1 MKYTFKPS
9 HIVPATLFVVAVLY
23 GGSKPPMPTNPPP
36 DDVSSPTNAPMCC
49 ALGVGNST
57 AVDRASSVVLDSR
70 VGKRSPDR
78 LSEKSSVGLNST
90 AVDRA
95 DFCTSGQETASPL
108 LAVSNWTARGAYCDW
123 QRIEFRD
130 GFQFPV
136 GTNFID
142 GVTLFAYGELKSNL
156 HCSPSPSTFTY
167 SLPSRVSLEPGVSSV
182 THGLTPSNSYLFA
195 WHNCC
200 VERCATNRVDASIE
214 LFRSG
219 AVATTITP
227 LSTPT
232 PPTYTYQPAVP
243 PAGFIGHGQDADWIR
258 ATFPDEADDILSMGY
273 ENWLSEWVG
282 ENEMN
287 GRYQMA
293 VTIDQPPTTNDQAPI
308 YLVCGPYRVNATAS
322 GTYHFPLEVLTT
334 YETRTYPTAV
344 PLSFAYDDGYTG
356 EGQSYHV
363 LDGQNPPHG
372 SMPLLMMLAEPMHI
386 PYDYW
391 KTLCPDIVVTPDH
404 LPFETASGSHLRFW
418 CNVRDLTI
426 AAIKG
431 AAWLTWYEISHSEV
445 ALDRVDQIGWYYAYA
460 HERDWL
466 LSGDFVVDPPSST
479 NEPNEVVTN
488 RTDAWIFSGETIH
501 TEIVP
506 TNRLVTHVT
515 AVSGTNPTAS
525 LSIRLA
531 EGQSAYVAVYMAS
544 TEPDGTPPYD
554 DTVSWSVT
562 SNGGGSLSGSTSV
575 FAQSEGLAGQLN
587 FEHYVYGML
596 YDPVVLGC
604 SRFTAPADDSL
615 RLQITVSAS
624 DAVDD
629 LRETCV
635 QVAVYPIDEN
645 GNVVGLPNWVGE

>member
-1 MKYTFKPS
+1 MEKSKIERCVS
-9 HIVPATLFVVAVLY
+9 AVVISVCLIKAVLY
-23 GGSKPPMPTNPPP
+23 GGSKPPCSTNCVTQVAAQHANFAKGDVATTPT
-36 DDVSSPTNAPMCC
+36 
-49 ALGVGNST
+49 
-57 AVDRASSVVLDSR
+57 
-70 VGKRSPDR
+70 
-78 LSEKSSVGLNST
+78 LSATPQSAFCNVPLQFAFGE
-90 AVDRA
+90 A
-95 DFCTSGQETASPL
+95 DCVQ
-108 LAVSNWTARGAYCDW
+108 NWTARGAYCDW
-123 QRIEFRD
+123 QRIEFRN
-130 GFQFPV
+130 GFAFPV

-156 HCSPSPSTFTY
+156 LCTPTPSTY
-167 SLPSRVSLEPGVSSV
+167 ALPTRVSLEPGASSV

-219 AVATTITP
+219 AVATTVTP

-308 YLVCGPYRVNATAS
+308 YLVCGPYRVNVTAP

-334 YETRTYPTAV
+334 YETRTYPTAI

-466 LSGDFVVDPPSST
+466 LSGDFVIDPPSST

-515 AVSGTNPTAS
+515 AVSGTNSTTS

-531 EGQSAYVAVYMAS
+531 EGQSAYVVVYMAS

-562 SNGGGSLSGSTSV
+562 SNNGGSLSGSTSV
-575 FAQSEGLAGQLN
+575 FAQSEGLAGGMNLV
-587 FEHYVYGML
+587 HYVYGTRL
-596 YDPVVLGC
+596 DPIVLGGA
-604 SRFTAPADDSL
+604 RFTAPADDSL
-615 RLQITVSAS
+615 RLQINVTAS

-629 LRETCV
+629 KRETCV
-635 QVAVYPIDEN
+635 QVVVYPIDEN
-645 GNVVGLPNWVGE
+645 GNVVGLPDWVGE